1 MARRTSMIAIAL
13 LVSAASVGFIVGLGG
28 AGPAWAQSDP
38 DDQAPPAEAG
48 QARDEEGRVKANE
61 DRDPTG
67 GGPGP
72 GQPAASPGNR
82 AAGAA
87 PGDRAAGVPPAHG
100 EPGHVH
106 GAAPGNRA
114 AGVPPAHGEPGHV
127 HGAGEAAPAAGATG
141 HAGGRAQGNTE
152 TGHGAATPGAAALN
166 DGNATAAVFFWLF
179 ALMTVGGS
187 VFVISRRNL
196 ISAVMGMVGTFFAIA
211 AVFTMLYAHFL
222 AAIQVLVYAG
232 AIMVLFVFVIM
243 ILNKPEDDPWGRVGR
258 LGNVV
263 AVGLVGYLLWRMS
276 LVLWNVPVTAE
287 MIAPPPD
294 VMISYGTVEK
304 AVEFGTTQAIGDS
317 LFHEYLFPFEA
328 VSLVLL
334 IAVIGALA
342 VARPHEKQPGA
353 AVPATDVPLNPGAPT
368 GAAKSSVPGSGNA

>member
-1 MARRTSMIAIAL
+1 MARRIATMPAAVSAL
-13 LVSAASVGFIVGLGG
+13 LVSIIFVGDFAGVFVGVFGG
-28 AGPAWAQSDP
+28 GGPAWAQTDP
-38 DDQAPPAEAG
+38 DDQAPPAE
-48 QARDEEGRVKANE
+48 EGRARVTQ
-61 DRDPTG
+61 DRAPAG
-67 GGPGP
+67 VPPGD
-72 GQPAASPGNR
+72 R
-82 AAGAA
+82 AAGVP

-106 GAAPGNRA
+106 GTEPAGAAPVTGT
-114 AGVPPAHGEPGHV
+114 
-127 HGAGEAAPAAGATG
+127 APAAGVGPVHGAP
-141 HAGGRAQGNTE
+141 AAQGA
-152 TGHGAATPGAAALN
+152 HGAATPGAAALN
-166 DGNATAAVFFWLF
+166 DGSATAAAFFWLF

-258 LGNVV
+258 LGNFV
-263 AVGLVGYLLWRMS
+263 AVGLVAYLLWRMS
-276 LVLWNVPVTAE
+276 LVLWNVPVSPD
-287 MIAPPPD
+287 MVLPPPD
-294 VMISYGTVEK
+294 VMISYGTVEE
-304 AVEFGTTQAIGDS
+304 AVGFGTTQAIGDS

-342 VARPHEKQPGA
+342 VARPHEKTPG
-353 AVPATDVPLNPGAPT
+353 PTSTTTSATSTLGSSGSSSGA
-368 GAAKSSVPGSGNA
+368 

>member
-1 MARRTSMIAIAL
+1 MARQISMISATSMRSAIAIAL
-13 LVSAASVGFIVGLGG
+13 LVSAMLVGLG
-28 AGPAWAQSDP
+28 PASAQTDP

-48 QARDEEGRVKANE
+48 QARDEEARVKANE
-61 DRDPTG
+61 ANEER
-67 GGPGP
+67 
-72 GQPAASPGNR
+72 QP
-82 AAGAA
+82 
-87 PGDRAAGVPPAHG
+87 AGVPPAHG

-106 GAAPGNRA
+106 GTEPAGAAPATGT
-114 AGVPPAHGEPGHV
+114 
-127 HGAGEAAPAAGATG
+127 APAAGAAHGASG
-141 HAGGRAQGNTE
+141 HAAAG
-152 TGHGAATPGAAALN
+152 ATPGAAALN
-166 DGNATAAVFFWLF
+166 DGSATAAAFFWLF

-187 VFVISRRNL
+187 LFVISRRNL

-243 ILNKPEDDPWGRVGR
+243 IMNKPEDDPWGRVGR
-258 LGNVV
+258 LGNFV
-263 AVGLVGYLLWRMS
+263 AVGLIAYLLWRMA
-276 LVLWNVPVTAE
+276 LVLWNVPVSPD
-287 MIAPPPD
+287 MVMPPPD
-294 VMISYGTVEK
+294 VMVSYGTVEK
-304 AVEFGTTQAIGDS
+304 PVGFGTTQAIGDS

-353 AVPATDVPLNPGAPT
+353 AVPSTDVPLNPGAPT
-368 GAAKSSVPGSGNA
+368 PTTTGAPTRSVPGSGNA

>member
-1 MARRTSMIAIAL
+1 MARQISMISATSMRSAIGRSAIAIAL
-13 LVSAASVGFIVGLGG
+13 LLAAIFGG
-28 AGPAWAQSDP
+28 AGAAWAQTDP
-38 DDQAPPAEAG
+38 DDHAPPAEAG
-48 QARDEEGRVKANE
+48 QARDEEARVKANE
-61 DRDPTG
+61 ANEERDP
-67 GGPGP
+67 
-72 GQPAASPGNR
+72 
-82 AAGAA
+82 AGAA
-87 PGDRAAGVPPAHG
+87 APAHG

-106 GAAPGNRA
+106 GAAPG
-114 AGVPPAHGEPGHV
+114 
-127 HGAGEAAPAAGATG
+127 EAAPAAGTAHGASG
-141 HAGGRAQGNTE
+141 HAQAS
-152 TGHGAATPGAAALN
+152 ATPGAPALN
-166 DGNATAAVFFWLF
+166 DGSGMAAAFFWLF

-243 ILNKPEDDPWGRVGR
+243 IMNKPEDDPWGRVGR

-263 AVGLVGYLLWRMS
+263 AVALIGYLLWRMS
-276 LVLWNVPVTAE
+276 LVLWHVPVSPD
-287 MIAPPPD
+287 MILPPPD
-294 VMISYGTVEK
+294 VMISYGTIEK
-304 AVEFGTTQAIGDS
+304 PVGFGTTQAIGDS

-342 VARPHEKQPGA
+342 VARPHEKHPAA
-353 AVPATDVPLNPGAPT
+353 AVPPADVPLNPGAPT
-368 GAAKSSVPGSGNA
+368 SAPKSPVPASRTP